1 MSNQDI
7 ADQTNEILFKEY
19 FKNLN
24 EKLLNNSDLE
34 RIAPGIAKTLIEN
47 AKSILFVRKIC
58 SEIENELR
66 MHLDEYEANLKKRYK
81 VKSLVKDWI
90 YEAIQLERVNFFNNF
105 TK

>member
-34 RIAPGIAKTLIEN
+34 RLAPGIAKTLIEYD
-47 AKSILFVRKIC
+47 KSI
-58 SEIENELR
+58 
-66 MHLDEYEANLKKRYK
+66 
-81 VKSLVKDWI
+81 
-90 YEAIQLERVNFFNNF
+90 
-105 TK
+105 